1 MVYVEESRRFLEWL
15 YSLVKVMTVTSCAVA
30 QGSVPMCSLE
40 VKHLVYDFPTEDTVK
55 RNKITKID
63 YFTSFCADY
72 GGHAISDCI
81 KSKSALSALMA
92 REVT

>member
-1 MVYVEESRRFLEWL
+1 MVYAEESRRFLEWL
-15 YSLVKVMTVTSCAVA
+15 FSLVKVMAATSCPVA
-30 QGSVPMCSLE
+30 EGSVPMCSLE
-40 VKHLVYDFPTEDTVK
+40 VKHLVSDFTTEDTVK
-55 RNKITKID
+55 RNRITKID
-63 YFTSFCADY
+63 YFTSFYAAY